1 MQTVADTPA
10 NEFIS
15 GTKDI
20 APLAIGVGIYGL
32 AFGMLAAQAGMDGLH
47 TGMMSAIVFAGSSQI
62 VAIERIVAGA
72 GAGAA
77 VIAGIALNLR
87 LLLITASLRDQ
98 FKGRPAWQV
107 ALGAHMSGDENWALM
122 HAARNAGRQVGYWY
136 LVAGGLVQFV
146 IWISTTALGAVLA
159 STIPE
164 PRALGIDFAFAAAFI
179 AILRGLWRGSGTDLL
194 PWGVSAAVA
203 AAMLGLTPLD
213 PSWSLIA
220 AGLSGAVVAG
230 LRGHG

>member
-1 MQTVADTPA
+1 MLKVPERPSTEMIAGA
-10 NEFIS
+10 R
-15 GTKDI
+15 DI

-47 TGMMSAIVFAGSSQI
+47 TGMMGAIVFAGSSQI

-98 FKGRPAWQV
+98 FQGRPWWQV
-107 ALGAHMSGDENWALM
+107 ALGAHMSADENWALM

-146 IWISTTALGAVLA
+146 IWIAATATGALLA
-159 STIPE
+159 SAIPE
-164 PRALGIDFAFAAAFI
+164 PQALGIDFAFAAAFI
-179 AILRGLWRGSGTDLL
+179 AILRGLWRGPAVDLL
-194 PWGVSAAVA
+194 AWGVSAAVA
-203 AAMLGLTPLD
+203 VAMLTLTPLD
-213 PSWSLIA
+213 PSWALIA
-220 AGLSGAVVAG
+220 AGLSGAVAAG

>member
-1 MQTVADTPA
+1 MPVR
-10 NEFIS
+10 NELLA
-15 GTKDI
+15 GAKDI
-20 APLAIGVGIYGL
+20 TPLAIGVGIYGL
-32 AFGMLAAQAGMDGLH
+32 AFGVLAAQAGMDGLH

-98 FKGRPAWQV
+98 FRGRPAWQV
-107 ALGAHMSGDENWALM
+107 ALGAHMAADENWAMM
-122 HAARNAGRQVGYWY
+122 HAAQNAGRPAGYWY
-136 LVAGGLVQFV
+136 FVGGGLVQFV
-146 IWISTTALGAVLA
+146 LWIAATATGAVLA
-159 STIPE
+159 SAIPE

-179 AILRGLWRGSGTDLL
+179 AILRGLWRGAAIDLL
-194 PWGVSAAVA
+194 PWGVSVAVA
-203 AAMLGLTPLD
+203 AAMVGLTPLD

-220 AGLSGAVVAG
+220 AGLSGAVAAG
-230 LRGHG
+230 LRGRG